1 MTDTST
7 TVRDFVIAA
16 LADMNFETDDVTDTT
31 PLGEKGV
38 ELESLSIADL
48 VMRLEEEFGV
58 TYGDEDYETLPAMTF
73 GAFVD
78 DVVQRIGS
86 AAA

>member
-7 TVRDFVIAA
+7 SVRDFVIDA
-16 LADMNFETDDVTDTT
+16 LADMNFETDSVTDGT
-31 PLGEKGV
+31 PLGEEGV

-48 VMRLEEEFGV
+48 VMRLEEQFGV
-58 TYGDEDYETLPAMTF
+58 TYGDEDYESLPGMTF
-73 GAFVD
+73 GAFVA

-86 AAA
+86 AAE

>member
-7 TVRDFVIAA
+7 SVRDFVIDA
-16 LADMNFETDDVTDTT
+16 LADMNFETDSVTDTT
-31 PLGEKGV
+31 PLGEEGV

-48 VMRLEEEFGV
+48 VMRLEEQFGI
-58 TYGDEDYETLPAMTF
+58 TYGDEDYESLPGMTI
-73 GAFVD
+73 GAFVA

-86 AAA
+86 AAE